1 MQGTGAAGA
10 SAAQS
15 GGILSQLFGGQVA
28 ANARQPAVT
37 APPTK
42 ELDVVDG
49 QVVELEFAADPPEPR
64 RSTQL
69 SAR

>member
-1 MQGTGAAGA
+1 MSNKMALDALTAAV
-10 SAAQS
+10 
-15 GGILSQLFGGQVA
+15 QLCEWIAETPHQRVFGGQVA

-49 QVVELEFAADPPEPR
+49 QVVEDGD
-64 RSTQL
+64 SN
-69 SAR
+69 